1 MVRTFKTKLLAVSTA
16 ILALIAV
23 GKIRAASVRAADVS
37 YQVVANWAQLP
48 AATQWGVMTGV
59 DVDSNDNVY
68 TFQREQ
74 PSSEVI
80 VFDARGKFLKSWGED
95 EFPGAHALRILR
107 DGHVWITDRKLQQV
121 LEFDLDGKLLMSIGQ
136 KGISGANNSE
146 DSFNGI
152 SDVAMAEN
160 GNLLVSDGEGPNT
173 RVVKIAPDG
182 KFIKFWGTK
191 GADPGQFDTPHS
203 IAIDSQGRVWVC
215 DRGNKRL
222 QIFDED
228 GKFLDQMT
236 QFGSASSIVIKKD
249 MVYVAATAPE
259 NRITIGTTDGHV
271 VSTIDGLSS
280 PHEIAVDSNGASYA
294 ADTNGKAVLKY
305 VKK

>member
-1 MVRTFKTKLLAVSTA
+1 MERTFKTKILAVGVA

-23 GKIRAASVRAADVS
+23 RMMLAAGVGAADVS
-37 YQVVANWAQLP
+37 YQLVADWAQLP
-48 AATQWGVMTGV
+48 ATTQWGVMTGV

-80 VFDARGKFLKSWGED
+80 VFDARGKFLKSWGEN
-95 EFPGAHALRILR
+95 EFPGAHALRVLH
-107 DGHVWITDRKLQQV
+107 DGHIWITDRKLQQV
-121 LEFDLDGKLLMSIGQ
+121 LKFDLDGKLLMSIGQ
-136 KGISGANNSE
+136 KGVSGANDSE
-146 DSFNGI
+146 DSFNGV

-160 GNLLVSDGEGPNT
+160 GNLFVSDGEGSNT

-191 GADPGQFDTPHS
+191 GADPGQLNTPHS
-203 IAIDSQGRVWVC
+203 IALDSQGRVWVC

-222 QIFDED
+222 QIFDQD
-228 GKFLDQMT
+228 GKFVDQMT

-249 MVYVAATAPE
+249 IVYVAATAPE

-271 VSTIDGLSS
+271 LTTIDGLSS
-280 PHEIAVDSNGASYA
+280 PHEIAVDSNGAIYA
-294 ADTNGKAVLKY
+294 AETNGKAVLKY